1 MDYLFELTGIG
12 DKALEN
18 AVIEDVKKAGY
29 SKKEMSDTR
38 IPAGYSMFD
47 YMPDAKGMINRAAE
61 WNNMVLYK
69 PDDALTADRGI
80 RAAIKKIIVKIFRW
94 YVAPIAITQE
104 HFNQN
109 TKILISELITLVSVQ
124 NRKIEN
130 LQSEISELRNKDV

>member
-1 MDYLFELTGIG
+1 VDYLFELTGIG

-69 PDDALTADRGI
+69 PDDALTADGGI
-80 RAAIKKIIVKIFRW
+80 RAAIKKIIVRIFRW
-94 YVAPIAITQE
+94 YVVPIAITQE